1 VRQGSAAHVSIFS
14 PDLQGAWTFCAKF
27 SGETL
32 RLTGERRL
40 AHAEQDTTR
49 VPKYLEEAKD

>member
-1 VRQGSAAHVSIFS
+1 VRSFLARH
-14 PDLQGAWTFCAKF
+14 
-27 SGETL
+27 
-32 RLTGERRL
+32 RRL